1 MHYNRFLILPL
12 LLLILAQVS
21 CGSKDGT
28 KSATSEDAIEQEAE
42 AIAEAPKLP
51 PPPGEPG
58 PVLIRLEN
66 RFPTQIFATA
76 ANEKWIAMGIQSDI
90 RDITQCPETEIPVCF
105 EGDAVIVER
114 LNPNNPLRLKLYES
128 DTQSGSRIDDV
139 AASSDRFVFALSE
152 GHYVGDT
159 KKNRLAI
166 VDEKAKLER
175 TLDLMSPQYEVTNT
189 VLAPWSDDRILVCS
203 SIEPT
208 SGSPG
213 IRCDALEPKSAKLT
227 PVISMYMRQP
237 VRNLDVAVLGEQAL
251 LVWIDSGFA
260 KAVRLDKTDE
270 PLVLGQSTAQEV
282 HAAAGLNEFA
292 VIWQGDDAQMR
303 VDRIPYGQSLKSL
316 ERKMILLNGLDYR
329 TVGDL
334 VAISKGYV
342 FAFRHQNTQQMAL
355 ITPDFSGWHI
365 LENSSTWR
373 FMSDYASLDIQEAHT
388 GKILWQTA
396 ESLIGLQ

>member
-1 MHYNRFLILPL
+1 MHFNHFYIPPILL
-12 LLLILAQVS
+12 FILVLAS
-21 CGSKDGT
+21 CGSKDSA
-28 KSATSEDAIEQEAE
+28 KSATTEDAIDQESE
-42 AIAEAPKLP
+42 TVREPPRLP
-51 PPPGEPG
+51 PPPGESG
-58 PVLIRLEN
+58 PILVRLEN
-66 RFPTQIFATA
+66 HFPTQIFAAA

-114 LNPNNPLRLKLYES
+114 LNPNNPKRLKLYES

-139 AASSDRFVFALSE
+139 AASSDRFVFVLSE
-152 GHYVGDT
+152 GLYVGDT
-159 KKNRLAI
+159 KKTRLAI
-166 VDEKAKLER
+166 VDETAKLVQMV
-175 TLDLMSPQYEVTNT
+175 DLAKSEYQITQTAM
-189 VLAPWSDDRILVCS
+189 APWQDDRILICS
-203 SIEPT
+203 SFTPNT
-208 SGSPG
+208 GNPG
-213 IRCDALEPKSAKLT
+213 IRCDALEPKTAKLT
-227 PVISMYMRQP
+227 PVISLNMRQP

-270 PLVLGQSTAQEV
+270 PLVLGQSTAHEV

-334 VAISKGYV
+334 VAISQGYV

-365 LENSSTWR
+365 IDNSNSWR

-388 GKILWQTA
+388 GKIVWQTA